1 MSIARWNHTEPFP
14 NSEVKRCCGHDS
26 LGVALRKNSSMP
38 GSILQTKAISKSF
51 EMAFVFGENHWDRN
65 TICKGI
71 KQLTNGI
78 TWVDN

>member
-1 MSIARWNHTEPFP
+1 
-14 NSEVKRCCGHDS
+14 
-26 LGVALRKNSSMP
+26 MP